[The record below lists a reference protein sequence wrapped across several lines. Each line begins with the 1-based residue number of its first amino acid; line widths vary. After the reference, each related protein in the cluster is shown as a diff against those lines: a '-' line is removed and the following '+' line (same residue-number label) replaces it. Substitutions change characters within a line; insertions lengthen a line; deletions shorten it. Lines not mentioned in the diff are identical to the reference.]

1 MNPSGVMIKPE
12 PLPLSSRVPR
22 WTLMRCLTSMFTT
35 AGETRA
41 TALTTVREYASSK
54 RESSWPATAV
64 SKFLLACDRAESV
77 SFKRKSIGA
86 AFSFVRDAIVI
97 YKFRT
102 GQTISQ
108 LQMVSGYT
116 FILERYSLL
125 ARQRELFYT
134 EACERCP
141 PTLP

>member
-1 MNPSGVMIKPE
+1 MHRARGNRPGLLRLCRSSCSPVRERSPFHLRENPSGQ
-12 PLPLSSRVPR
+12 R
-22 WTLMRCLTSMFTT
+22 
-35 AGETRA
+35 
-41 TALTTVREYASSK
+41 
-54 RESSWPATAV
+54 
-64 SKFLLACDRAESV
+64 
-77 SFKRKSIGA
+77 
-86 AFSFVRDAIVI
+86 FSFVRHAIVI

-116 FILERYSLL
+116 FIVERYSLL

-141 PTLP
+141 PTLPFWMRSVHPASCSTELLINVRL